1 MFCLPDGRQS
11 RLNLRGCRF
20 RGLLVCFHSFVVQTD
35 PLAGPLT
42 GSLLNKLTDYN
53 KQMATIPK
61 KLAFKL
67 YFREKTKTRKLIYR
81 QQKLRQLSN
90 FCKSKNKGRTNSVL
104 LQSFSSELT
113 SKALEKNKVTNAYL
127 AKTVNLDYSAT
138 TNKDGHQAIKRPLSA
153 PFLVPLAPCFC
164 DSKSA
169 KVKTKEKLNGT
180 FYPKQKSGVWLINTN
195 HVYFKAQ
202 PQYPSVSSKNLLFG
216 LYGICTVE
224 YATISAAYIETLK
237 LDIAKILKKKGRVW
251 TRICCDSPVSARPAE
266 TRMGKG
272 KGAISHWVAKVRPG
286 QLIFEF
292 SGITKTQVNDIFQKL
307 CKKTSIGLSIIS

>member
-1 MFCLPDGRQS
+1 
-11 RLNLRGCRF
+11 
-20 RGLLVCFHSFVVQTD
+20 
-35 PLAGPLT
+35 
-42 GSLLNKLTDYN
+42 
-53 KQMATIPK
+53 MATIPK

-90 FCKSKNKGRTNSVL
+90 FKGSKGRTNPVL

-113 SKALEKNKVTNAYL
+113 SKALEKDKVTNAYL
-127 AKTVNLDYSAT
+127 PKSVNLDSSAT
-138 TNKDGHQAIKRPLSA
+138 TTKDGHQAIKRPLSFRS
-153 PFLVPLAPCFC
+153 PFLVSFA
-164 DSKSA
+164 A
-169 KVKTKEKLNGT
+169 KPKTKEKLNGT
-180 FYPKQKSGVWLINTN
+180 FYSKQKSGVWLINTN

-216 LYGICTVE
+216 LYGICTVQ
-224 YATISAAYIETLK
+224 YATLSAAYIETLK

-251 TRICCDSPVSARPAE
+251 TRVCCDSPVSARPAE

>member
-1 MFCLPDGRQS
+1 
-11 RLNLRGCRF
+11 
-20 RGLLVCFHSFVVQTD
+20 
-35 PLAGPLT
+35 
-42 GSLLNKLTDYN
+42 
-53 KQMATIPK
+53 MATIPK

-90 FCKSKNKGRTNSVL
+90 FCKSKSKGRTNPVL
-104 LQSFSSELT
+104 LQSFRSELT
-113 SKALEKNKVTNAYL
+113 LQALEKNKVINAYL
-127 AKTVNLDYSAT
+127 AKSVNLDSSAT
-138 TNKDGHQAIKRPLSA
+138 TNKDGHQAISRPLSFRS
-153 PFLVPLAPCFC
+153 PFLLSLAPCSLAFAIAKVC

-169 KVKTKEKLNGT
+169 KPKTKEKLNGT

-251 TRICCDSPVSARPAE
+251 TRVCCDSPVSARPAE